1 MTVTV
6 IDAQDNLGLVSLLF
20 TSARACLLLKRLGTV
35 IHGLCPQLARSGN
48 AKRLSHRVFKA
59 VEPLIRSIS
68 QLIVGCGV
76 AVNKAH
82 DCCST
87 SLQLAYL
94 AHLVR
99 LVHSDEKG
107 EIASD
112 VQLRHARHYCCL
124 ELRLRQC
131 DGLGSP

>member
-6 IDAQDNLGLVSLLF
+6 IDAQDNLELASLLF
-20 TSARACLLLKRLGTV
+20 TTARACLLLKRLGSV
-35 IHGLCPQLARSGN
+35 IHGLCPQVARSGN
-48 AKRLSHRVFKA
+48 AKRQSHRVFKA
-59 VEPLIRSIS
+59 VEPLIRNIS

-82 DCCST
+82 DYCSR
-87 SLQLAYL
+87 SLYL
-94 AHLVR
+94 VQ

-107 EIASD
+107 EIASN